1 MKWHQE
7 DRGTVIQNG
16 QEDPSNINEVQI
28 GGENMLGA
36 ALNLRL
42 FASGEETNQFHG
54 KTGN

>member
-7 DRGTVIQNG
+7 GPGTVIQNG

-28 GGENMLGA
+28 GGENMLEE

-54 KTGN
+54 KIGN